1 MHERMNKERTRAPAH
16 GLPAFP
22 GQHLKPTGFPRNF
35 KEAQDAQAI
44 ADEIVPHRRPA
55 GWTPRRRQRLTHN
68 QCQCPPNPRV
78 VRAVT
83 LATGDVWQRL
93 RSCESGN
100 TYTRNSGNGYYGAYQ
115 FSASTWHS
123 LGYPGLPHQ
132 ADPATQDQAAQ
143 RLLARSGWG
152 QWPGCS
158 RAIGAR

>member
-1 MHERMNKERTRAPAH
+1 MRKQSRLRSLLTVGLLVGLIVAGSASLTTSSSARRTAWRISRSQYARVAR
-16 GLPAFP
+16 FR
-22 GQHLKPTGFPRNF
+22 FRS
-35 KEAQDAQAI
+35 
-44 ADEIVPHRRPA
+44 
-55 GWTPRRRQRLTHN
+55 
-68 QCQCPPNPRV
+68 NPRV
-78 VRAVT
+78 VRAAT